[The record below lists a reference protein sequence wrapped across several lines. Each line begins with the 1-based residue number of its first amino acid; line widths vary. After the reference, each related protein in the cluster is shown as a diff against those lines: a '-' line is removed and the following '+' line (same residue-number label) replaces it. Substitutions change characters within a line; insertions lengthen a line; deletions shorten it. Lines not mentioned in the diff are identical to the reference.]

1 MESPHPDHR
10 PSSSPGALAAVPTTY
25 SHVLV
30 DLDGTLTDSA
40 PGILASLRHAF
51 DAEGLDLPTVE
62 VLLTAIGPPFELG
75 LPLIGV
81 PADRVVAVVEH
92 YRGRYET
99 VGLFENG
106 LYEGVVEM
114 LDALAATG
122 VVLGLATAKPEPS
135 ARRIIDH
142 FGLADR
148 FAVVAGATYE
158 PGRRTKAEVIA
169 HALGEL
175 DVRPGRHV
183 VMVGDRDHDVLAA
196 RELGLVSIAAGWGY
210 GSREELTTAG
220 VDVVAEQPAD
230 VVEIVRCG

>member
-1 MESPHPDHR
+1 M
-10 PSSSPGALAAVPTTY
+10 PTTY
-25 SHVLV
+25 SHVLF

-40 PGILASLRHAF
+40 PGILASLRHASTPR
-51 DAEGLDLPTVE
+51 ASTCPPSRSCWRHR
-62 VLLTAIGPPFELG
+62 PPFELG

-81 PADRVVAVVEH
+81 PTERVVAVVEH

-106 LYEGVVEM
+106 LYDGVVEM
-114 LDALAATG
+114 LDALGAAG
-122 VVLGLATAKPEPS
+122 VVLALATAKPEPT
-135 ARRIIDH
+135 ARRIVEH
-142 FGLADR
+142 FGLTDR

-196 RELGLVSIAAGWGY
+196 RELGLASIGVGWGY

-220 VDVVAEQPAD
+220 VDVVAEPAGGRGRT
-230 VVEIVRCG
+230 IIQCG

>member
-1 MESPHPDHR
+1 VP
-10 PSSSPGALAAVPTTY
+10 AAY
-25 SHVLV
+25 SHALF

-51 DAEGLDLPTVE
+51 DAEGLDVPNAE
-62 VLLTAIGPPFELG
+62 LLITAIGPPFELG

-81 PADRVVAVVEH
+81 PIERIVAVVEH

-99 VGLFENG
+99 VGLFENR
-106 LYEGVVEM
+106 LYDGVVEM
-114 LDALAATG
+114 LDALRATG

-135 ARRIIDH
+135 ARRIVDH

-175 DVRPGRHV
+175 DLRAGPHV

-196 RELGLVSIAAGWGY
+196 GELGLASIGVGWGY
-210 GSREELTTAG
+210 GSHDELTAAG
-220 VDVVAEQPAD
+220 ADVVAEVPAD
-230 VVEIVRCG
+230 VVAIVTQSG